1 MHPGGSAVMTGFR
14 PRERYDRKQRRDG
27 RASRAT
33 LEGTSLMATV
43 WIFAGSLCYVVIA
56 AGLYLKLKA
65 AGKPL
70 LPFLILAVVAYVPFV
85 GYPFLQSPGKAVE
98 NERAITVY
106 RVAMAKAELGIIDKG
121 LNIPKED
128 RYLSAEEL
136 GRLIVHLAK
145 TALPQAPTEEDRTH
159 PRQVC
164 QYLYLYGWFL
174 TAEGLS
180 LNRKWNAAFDMPRR
194 FYREEGA
201 PPFLP
206 AADYAVLEREV
217 AAAWRALPQRL
228 PSLSAVAACPGPQ

>member
-14 PRERYDRKQRRDG
+14 PRERYDRKQWRDG

-33 LEGTSLMATV
+33 LEGTSPMATV

-194 FYREEGA
+194 FYREEEA

-206 AADYAVLEREV
+206 AADYAALEREV

-228 PSLSAVAACPGPQ
+228 PSLSAVLACPGPQ